1 LEQQVEQDVNEQP
14 KFKFGRKKF
23 GQYLLERNR
32 ITQKDLDRAL
42 LLQKEAGTKIG
53 KILVDMG
60 FLTERDAIL
69 ILADQLKVPYLDPEQ
84 FPELGPDLEGLSVK
98 FLKTNIILPFKYED
112 DKAILHLAVE
122 DPANKVVFN
131 ILREKFDCE
140 LCIYLSPPTAIID
153 TIERYFGAGTTQ
165 MEDIVSGVDAMDED
179 YDDVEHLRDLA
190 SEAPV
195 IRLVNLVI
203 SRAVEMRASDI
214 HIEPFERSLKVRYR
228 VDGVL
233 KEMESPP
240 VNLAPAVISRIKIIS
255 KLDIAEKRV
264 PQDGRLKM
272 RILGKEIDFRISTV
286 PTLYGES
293 VVLRLLDKESISL
306 ISMSNLGL
314 SPKLEKD
321 LTEMISQP
329 HGIILVSGPTGSG
342 KTTTLYAALNL
353 LNDEKKKILTIE
365 NPVEYQ
371 LEGVNQIHVN
381 SKVGLTFASGLK
393 TLMRQDPDIIM
404 VGEIR
409 DAETAEVSIQA
420 SLTGHIVFSTVHTND
435 APGAVNRLLDMGIE
449 DYLLVSTLQG
459 VLAQRLVR
467 VICPECKVSY
477 EPDYGFHKHIYK
489 MVDDP
494 TQARFYR
501 GEGCKLCGETG
512 YKGRKGIYE
521 LFRLDDEVRAL
532 IMKRPDVGEI
542 RALARKKGMRTL
554 REDGWKK
561 VLDGVTTVEELFR
574 VTQETH

>member
-1 LEQQVEQDVNEQP
+1 MEQDVNEQP